1 MFETPTLSTHT
12 KDGDDDVG
20 RPTGGKNDRFCSSC
34 GSGNVSGT
42 GRTQRQKGRKGLSPS
57 FALAGPSDMFG
68 APTAAAAAAAATATA
83 AGKRQAR
90 RAASLLYSSLRFASA
105 VKSETLP
112 PGEYQR
118 RWNRGGVYS
127 WHAWP

>member
-12 KDGDDDVG
+12 KDGDDDDG
-20 RPTGGKNDRFCSSC
+20 SPAAGNDRYCSSC
-34 GSGNVSGT
+34 GNGSGNGSGS
-42 GRTQRQKGRKGLSPS
+42 GRSQRQRERKGLSPS
-57 FALAGPSDMFG
+57 LALAGPGDIYDTPV
-68 APTAAAAAAAATATA
+68 AATA

-112 PGEYQR
+112 PGEYQGR
-118 RWNRGGVYS
+118 VGRGAGGGGEVAMY
-127 WHAWP
+127 